1 MPCPYGD
8 MMIDEIVAAIRK
20 AETHLSED
28 TINALKRAYEK
39 ETNEMARTQL
49 KAIIENFTVA
59 KREFLP
65 MCQDTGL
72 QTFFLDVGYD
82 FPYMKDLENAI
93 TEAVRKATKEVP
105 LRPNAVHPFLHKNS
119 GDNTGRF
126 VPYIHWELREGDDAI
141 IHVIPKGGGSE
152 NMSGLYMLPPGVG
165 IKGIKKTVIE
175 HIFRSGG
182 KPCPPTIIGV
192 GIGGGAD
199 LALTLAKKA
208 AILRKIG
215 ERHEEKFVAELEDEL
230 YEMANKLGIGPM
242 GMGGDTTVLDVHV
255 EYAHRHPATLPLGI
269 VTQCWANRRAK
280 IHIDS
285 NGHTEVV

>member
-1 MPCPYGD
+1 
-8 MMIDEIVAAIRK
+8 MIDEIVEAIRK
-20 AETHLSED
+20 AETQLSED
-28 TINALKRAYEK
+28 TVRALKKAYEK
-39 ETNEMARTQL
+39 ESNEMARTQL

-59 KREFLP
+59 NRESLP

-72 QTFFLDVGYD
+72 QTFFIEVGYD
-82 FPYMKDLENAI
+82 FPYMKDLNSSI
-93 TEAVRKATKEVP
+93 IQAVRQATKDVP
-105 LRPNAVHPFLHKNS
+105 LRPNAVHPFLNKNS

-126 VPYIHWELREGDDAI
+126 VPYIHWELRDGKDAT

-152 NMSGLYMLPPGVG
+152 NMSGLYMLSPGVG
-165 IKGIKKTVIE
+165 IKGIKKTVVE

-208 AILRKIG
+208 AILRPI
-215 ERHEEKFVAELEDEL
+215 EQRHEESYVAELEEEL

-242 GMGGDTTVLDVHV
+242 GMGGDTTVLGVHV

-269 VTQCWANRRAK
+269 VTQCWANRRAE
-280 IHIDS
+280 IHISPDG
-285 NGHTEVV
+285 NVEVV

>member
-1 MPCPYGD
+1 
-8 MMIDEIVAAIRK
+8 MIDEIVYAIKK
-20 AETHLSED
+20 AETKLSED
-28 TINALKRAYEK
+28 TVQALRDALEK

-49 KAIIENFTVA
+49 MAILKNVEVA
-59 KREFLP
+59 DGYKFP

-82 FPYMKDLENAI
+82 FPYMKDLENALI
-93 TEAVRKATKEVP
+93 EAVRKATKEIP

-152 NMSGLYMLPPGVG
+152 NMSGLYMLSPGVG
-165 IKGIKKTVIE
+165 IKGIKKTVVE

-208 AILRKIG
+208 AILRPIG
-215 ERHEEKFVAELEDEL
+215 ERHPEDFVAKLEEEL

-242 GMGGDTTVLDVHV
+242 GLGGDTTVLDVHV
-255 EYAHRHPATLPLGI
+255 EYAYRHPATLPVGI

-280 IHIDS
+280 IHIDA
-285 NGHTEVV
+285 NGHMEVV

>member
-1 MPCPYGD
+1 
-8 MMIDEIVAAIRK
+8 MIDEIVYAIKK
-20 AETHLSED
+20 AETKLSED
-28 TINALKRAYEK
+28 TVQALRDALEK

-49 KAIIENFTVA
+49 MAILKNVEVA
-59 KREFLP
+59 DGYKFP

-72 QTFFLDVGYD
+72 QTFFLDVGYN
-82 FPYMKDLENAI
+82 FPYMKDLENALI
-93 TEAVRKATKEVP
+93 EAVRKATKEIP

-152 NMSGLYMLPPGVG
+152 NMSGLYMLSPGVG
-165 IKGIKKTVIE
+165 IKGIKKTVVE

-208 AILRKIG
+208 AILRPIG
-215 ERHEEKFVAELEDEL
+215 ERHPEDFVAKLEEEL

-242 GMGGDTTVLDVHV
+242 GLGGDTTVLDVHV
-255 EYAHRHPATLPLGI
+255 EYAYRHPATLPVGI

-280 IHIDS
+280 IHIDA
-285 NGHTEVV
+285 NGHMEVV

>member
-1 MPCPYGD
+1 
-8 MMIDEIVAAIRK
+8 MIDEIVYAIKK
-20 AETHLSED
+20 AETKLSED
-28 TINALKRAYEK
+28 TVRALKTALEK
-39 ETNEMARTQL
+39 ETNEMAKTQL
-49 KAIIENFTVA
+49 MAILKNVEVA
-59 KREFLP
+59 DKYKFP

-82 FPYMKDLENAI
+82 FPYMKDLENALV
-93 TEAVRKATKEVP
+93 EAVRRATKEIP

-152 NMSGLYMLPPGVG
+152 NMSGLYMLSPGVG
-165 IKGIKKTVIE
+165 IKGIKKAVVE

-208 AILRKIG
+208 AILRPIG
-215 ERHEEKFVAELEDEL
+215 ERHPEDFVAKLEEEL

-242 GMGGDTTVLDVHV
+242 GLGGDTTVLDVHV
-255 EYAHRHPATLPLGI
+255 EYAYRHPATLPVGI

-280 IHIDS
+280 IRIDA
-285 NGHTEVV
+285 NGHVEVV

>member
-1 MPCPYGD
+1 
-8 MMIDEIVAAIRK
+8 MIDEIVEAIRR
-20 AETHLSED
+20 AETQLSED
-28 TINALKRAYEK
+28 TVKALKDAYER
-39 ETNEMARTQL
+39 ETNDMAKTQL

-59 KREFLP
+59 HTESLP

-72 QTFFLDVGYD
+72 QTFFIEVGYD
-82 FPYMKDLENAI
+82 FPMMKDLRGAI
-93 TEAVRKATKEVP
+93 VEAVRRATKEVP

-119 GDNTGRF
+119 GDNTGRY
-126 VPYIHWELREGDDAI
+126 VPYLHWELKEGDDAT

-208 AILRKIG
+208 AILRPIG
-215 ERHEEKFVAELEDEL
+215 SRHEESFVAELEDEL

-255 EYAHRHPATLPLGI
+255 DYAHRHPATLPLGI
-269 VTQCWANRRAK
+269 VTQCWANRRRK
-280 IHIDS
+280 VHIDS
-285 NGHTEVV
+285 SGKVEVF

>member
-1 MPCPYGD
+1 
-8 MMIDEIVAAIRK
+8 MIDEIVEAIRL
-20 AETHLSED
+20 AETQLSED
-28 TINALKRAYEK
+28 TVKALKDAYER

-59 KREFLP
+59 HRESLP

-72 QTFFLDVGYD
+72 QTFFVEVGYD
-82 FPYMKDLENAI
+82 FPMMKELKGAI
-93 TEAVRKATKEVP
+93 EEAVRRATKEVP

-119 GDNTGRF
+119 GDNTGRH
-126 VPYIHWELREGDDAI
+126 VPYIHWELKEGDDAT

-175 HIFRSGG
+175 HIFKSGG

-208 AILRKIG
+208 AILRPIG
-215 ERHEEKFVAELEDEL
+215 SRHEEGFVAELEDEL

-269 VTQCWANRRAK
+269 VTQCWANRRRRV
-280 IHIDS
+280 HIYSD
-285 NGHTEVV
+285 GKVEVF

>member
-1 MPCPYGD
+1 
-8 MMIDEIVAAIRK
+8 MIDEIVEAIRL
-20 AETHLSED
+20 AETQLSED
-28 TINALKRAYEK
+28 TVEALKRAYEK
-39 ETNEMARTQL
+39 ESNPLAKTQL

-59 KREFLP
+59 KERSLP

-72 QTFFLDVGYD
+72 QTFFIDVGYD
-82 FPYMKDLENAI
+82 FPFLKELKGAI
-93 TEAVRKATKEVP
+93 IKAVRRATKEVP

-126 VPYIHWELREGDDAI
+126 VPYIHWELREGDDAVI
-141 IHVIPKGGGSE
+141 YVIPKGGGSE

-208 AILRKIG
+208 AILRPIG
-215 ERHEEKFVAELEDEL
+215 QRHEEEFVAQLEEEL
-230 YEMANKLGIGPM
+230 YDMANKLGIGAM
-242 GMGGDTTVLDVHV
+242 GLGGDTTVLDVHV

-269 VTQCWANRRAK
+269 VTQCWANRRRK
-280 IHIDS
+280 VLIDS
-285 NGHTEVV
+285 AGHVEVV

>member
-1 MPCPYGD
+1 
-8 MMIDEIVAAIRK
+8 MIDEIVEAIRR
-20 AETHLSED
+20 AETELSED
-28 TINALKRAYEK
+28 TVKALKEAYEK

-59 KREFLP
+59 RKGSLP

-72 QTFFLDVGYD
+72 QTFFIDMGYD
-82 FPYMKDLENAI
+82 FPYRSELKNAI
-93 TEAVRKATKEVP
+93 TEAVRRATKEVP

-126 VPYIHWELREGDDAI
+126 VPYIHWELREGDDVV

-152 NMSGLYMLPPGVG
+152 NMSGLYMLSPGVG

-175 HIFRSGG
+175 HIFKSGG

-208 AILRKIG
+208 AILRPVPS
-215 ERHEEKFVAELEDEL
+215 RHEEEFVAQLEDEL

-242 GMGGDTTVLDVHV
+242 GLGGDTTVLDVHV

-269 VTQCWANRRAK
+269 VTQCWANRKRK
-280 IHIDS
+280 VLIDA
-285 NGHTEVV
+285 NGHVEVV

>member
-1 MPCPYGD
+1 
-8 MMIDEIVAAIRK
+8 MIDEIVEAIRL
-20 AETHLSED
+20 AETQLSED
-28 TINALKRAYEK
+28 TVKALKDAYER

-59 KREFLP
+59 HKESLP

-72 QTFFLDVGYD
+72 QTFFVEVGYD
-82 FPYMKDLENAI
+82 FPMMKELKGAI
-93 TEAVRKATKEVP
+93 EEAVRRATKEVP

-119 GDNTGRF
+119 GDNTGRH
-126 VPYIHWELREGDDAI
+126 VPYIHWELKEGEDAT

-175 HIFRSGG
+175 HIFKSGG

-208 AILRKIG
+208 AILRPIG
-215 ERHEEKFVAELEDEL
+215 SRHEESFVAELEDEL

-269 VTQCWANRRAK
+269 VTQCWANRRRRV
-280 IHIDS
+280 HIYSD
-285 NGHTEVV
+285 GKVEVF

>member
-1 MPCPYGD
+1 
-8 MMIDEIVAAIRK
+8 MIDEIVEAIRR
-20 AETHLSED
+20 AETQLSED
-28 TINALKRAYEK
+28 TVEALQRAYER

-59 KREFLP
+59 HKESLP

-82 FPYMKDLENAI
+82 FPYLKELKGAI
-93 TEAVRKATKEVP
+93 TEAVRRATKEVP

-126 VPYIHWELREGDDAI
+126 VPYIHWEMREGDDAI
-141 IHVIPKGGGSE
+141 IYVIPKGGGSE

-175 HIFRSGG
+175 HIFKSGG

-208 AILRKIG
+208 AILRPIG
-215 ERHEEKFVAELEDEL
+215 QRHEEKFVAELEEEL

-242 GMGGDTTVLDVHV
+242 GLGGDTTVLDVHV

-269 VTQCWANRRAK
+269 VTQCWANRKRK
-280 IHIDS
+280 VLIDA
-285 NGHTEVV
+285 NGKVEVI

>member
-1 MPCPYGD
+1 
-8 MMIDEIVAAIRK
+8 MIDEVVYAIKK
-20 AETHLSED
+20 AETKLSED
-28 TINALKRAYEK
+28 TVQALKAALER

-49 KAIIENFTVA
+49 MAILKNVEVA
-59 KREFLP
+59 EEFKFP

-82 FPYMKDLENAI
+82 FPYMKDLENALVK
-93 TEAVRKATKEVP
+93 AVRRATKEIP

-152 NMSGLYMLPPGVG
+152 NMSGLYMLSPGVG
-165 IKGIKKTVIE
+165 IKGIKKTVVE
-175 HIFRSGG
+175 HVFRSGG

-208 AILRKIG
+208 AILRPIG
-215 ERHEEKFVAELEDEL
+215 VRHEEDFVAQLEEEL

-242 GMGGDTTVLDVHV
+242 GLGGDTTVLDVHV
-255 EYAHRHPATLPLGI
+255 EYAYRHPATLPVGI

-280 IHIDS
+280 VHIDA
-285 NGHTEVV
+285 NGHVEVV

>member
-1 MPCPYGD
+1 MSVMGD
-8 MMIDEIVAAIRK
+8 CMIDKIVAAIKK
-20 AETHLSED
+20 AETRLSED
-28 TINALKRAYEK
+28 TVRALKEAYK
-39 ETNEMARTQL
+39 RETNPMGKTQL
-49 KAIIENFTVA
+49 AAILKNVEVA
-59 KREFLP
+59 DGFKLP

-72 QTFFLDVGYD
+72 QTFFIEAGYD
-82 FPYMKDLENAI
+82 FPYLRDLKDLI
-93 TEAVRKATKEVP
+93 TNAVRRATEEVP

-126 VPYIHWELREGDDAI
+126 VPYIHWELREGNDCI

-152 NMSGLYMLPPGVG
+152 NMSGLYMLSPGLG
-165 IKGIKKTVIE
+165 IKGVKKTVIE

-208 AILRKIG
+208 AILRPVPS
-215 ERHEEKFVAELEDEL
+215 RHEEKFVSELEDEL
-230 YEMANKLGIGPM
+230 YEMANKLGIGAM

-255 EYAHRHPATLPLGI
+255 EYAHRHPATLPVGI

-285 NGHTEVV
+285 KGHVEVF

>member
-1 MPCPYGD
+1 
-8 MMIDEIVAAIRK
+8 MIDEIVEAIKK
-20 AETHLSED
+20 AETQLSED
-28 TINALKRAYEK
+28 TVIALKKAYER
-39 ETNEMARTQL
+39 ETNPMARTQL
-49 KAIIENFTVA
+49 EAILKNVEIA
-59 KREFLP
+59 REHSLP

-82 FPYMKDLENAI
+82 FPFMRELEKAI
-93 TEAVRKATKEVP
+93 TEAVRRATKEVP

-126 VPYIHWELREGDDAI
+126 VPYIHWELREGDDAV

-165 IKGIKKTVIE
+165 IKGIKKKVIE
-175 HIFRSGG
+175 HIFKSGG

-208 AILRKIG
+208 AILRPIG
-215 ERHEEKFVAELEDEL
+215 SRHEEDFVAQLEDEL

-242 GMGGDTTVLDVHV
+242 GLGGDTTVLDVHV

-269 VTQCWANRRAK
+269 VTQCWANRKRK
-280 IHIDS
+280 VHIDA
-285 NGHTEVV
+285 NGNVEVV

>member
-1 MPCPYGD
+1 MGD
-8 MMIDEIVAAIRK
+8 CMIDEIVEAIRR
-20 AETHLSED
+20 AETQLSED
-28 TINALKRAYEK
+28 TVKALKDAYER
-39 ETNEMARTQL
+39 ETNDMAKTQL

-59 KREFLP
+59 HTESLP

-72 QTFFLDVGYD
+72 QTFFIEVGYD
-82 FPYMKDLENAI
+82 FPMMKDLRGAI
-93 TEAVRKATKEVP
+93 VEAVRRATKEVP

-119 GDNTGRF
+119 GDNTGRY
-126 VPYIHWELREGDDAI
+126 VPYLHWELKEGDDAT

-208 AILRKIG
+208 AILRPIG
-215 ERHEEKFVAELEDEL
+215 SRHEESFVAELEDEL

-255 EYAHRHPATLPLGI
+255 DYAHRHPATLPLGI
-269 VTQCWANRRAK
+269 VTQCWANRRRK
-280 IHIDS
+280 VHIDS
-285 NGHTEVV
+285 SGKVEVF